1 MVFSYIYSIGDGNKI
16 KPYIEITGVSG
27 GTAPYYYSLTGNL
40 YQTATTFNNLSY
52 GHYTIYVTDE
62 YDNKTYEKVY
72 IPKPPVLNVS
82 TNGCSDTIT
91 LTLNID
97 DGCAKRNYTDENGY
111 NWNIIDNCPC
121 AQACVCEIP
130 QNLTIIS
137 ATCEG
142 EMTLGWDGI
151 TCAIEYD
158 VMFCD
163 GPICISGTT
172 SNLAYTFY
180 GLVDNVYYGFS
191 VRAIYT
197 TGPCDW
203 SEPILVTKPLC

>member
-72 IPKPPVLNVS
+72 IPKAPVVNVS
-82 TNGCSDTIT
+82 TNGCGNIIT

-97 DGCAKRNYTDENGY
+97 DGCVKRNYTDENGY

-121 AQACVCEIP
+121 GITYECSVPGNVEIVFGDCDGNVEFGWDTVP
-130 QNLTIIS
+130 GAIGYDVLFCSSGSCIS
-137 ATCEG
+137 ATTTNLTYE
-142 EMTLGWDGI
+142 
-151 TCAIEYD
+151 
-158 VMFCD
+158 F
-163 GPICISGTT
+163 SGAGN
-172 SNLAYTFY
+172 SIL
-180 GLVDNVYYGFS
+180 YGFS
-191 VRAIYT
+191 VRANFT
-197 TGPCDW
+197 SNPCEW
-203 SEPILVTKPLC
+203 STPIEYMKPEC